1 MDSEIPFDD
10 LSSLFFSQT
19 ASCIY
24 NKEFSN
30 SKEIQQ
36 QKTQV
41 NTNISSLHQPINLD
55 KSLSGIVSHIT
66 NIPEI

>member
-10 LSSLFFSQT
+10 LNSLFFSQT

-24 NKEFSN
+24 NKDFSN
-30 SKEIQQ
+30 SKDQG
-36 QKTQV
+36 
-41 NTNISSLHQPINLD
+41 NIITSAGQPINLD

-66 NIPEI
+66 NIPER